1 LNSGAPERHAESDP
15 FKLGTV
21 FNTAQLSGIEFH
33 RLGLKESHMKASTK
47 DGIKGK
53 VDELKGK
60 VKAIAGRATKNPD
73 LEAEGQ
79 AQEAVGRIQQK
90 VGQVKK
96 VFGK

>member
-1 LNSGAPERHAESDP
+1 VGCPSERYAGLVP
-15 FKLGTV
+15 FKPGTV
-21 FNTAQLSGIEFH
+21 FNTAQHSGDEFY
-33 RLGLKESHMKASTK
+33 RLGVKESPMKASTK

-53 VDELKGK
+53 VEEVKGK
-60 VKAIAGRATKNPD
+60 AKTIAGRATKNPD

-79 AQEAVGRIQQK
+79 AQEAVGKIQQK